1 MLSPANVP
9 VMGVADF
16 VAGFMFG
23 MTGDNHLT
31 EIEACYQGGE
41 VMLPEIESGIADFK
55 SGGWN
60 NDVQGVM
67 QFGLAI
73 L

>member
-1 MLSPANVP
+1 MLASFNGAVTA
-9 VMGVADF
+9 GADF
-16 VAGFMFG
+16 TAGFMFG

-31 EIEACYQGGE
+31 EIEACYNGGTLMAQE
-41 VMLPEIESGIADFK
+41 VEFGIADIK
-55 SGGWN
+55 KGGMD
-60 NDVQGVM
+60 NDLQGAL